1 MKKFARFLA
10 VFVSVMM
17 IFGAVGVFA
26 DDSEVVTTAADD
38 EELVIAPTPVENA
51 TVFVTLES
59 SDGLSYIGS
68 GDFASDGS
76 VSAGDVAKTLLVDHK
91 LEGLENGYISAVDGL
106 GAATFGGWDGWMYA
120 VKYYV
125 ADESGN
131 VSLYIDIPNVGLNDY
146 QITGSCVIVLYY
158 ADYGAPFAGTIVT
171 EDEMVGL
178 VTYTPVYDENYNV
191 TSFTEASLA
200 NGQFTLTA
208 YTVDENG
215 ETVIGKSYV
224 FESDENGLTKL
235 HKDLR
240 EVPNGTYFGSVGKQS
255 DKTAQVG
262 DQTISL
268 PEVVRYSDV
277 FTVDVHPTPEELFKQ
292 KIFFLMLGMA
302 R

>member
-17 IFGAVGVFA
+17 IFGAVSVFA

-38 EELVIAPTPVENA
+38 EELVIAPAPVENA

-91 LEGLENGYISAVDGL
+91 LEGLETGYISAIDGL

-125 ADESGN
+125 ADEAGN

-191 TSFTEASLA
+191 TSFTEAPLA

>member
-38 EELVIAPTPVENA
+38 EELVIAPAPVENA

-91 LEGLENGYISAVDGL
+91 LEGLENGYISAIDGL

-125 ADESGN
+125 ADEAGN

-178 VTYTPVYDENYNV
+178 VTYTPAYDENYNV
-191 TSFTEASLA
+191 TSFTEAPLS

-292 KIFFLMLGMA
+292 KIFFLMLGIA

>member
-1 MKKFARFLA
+1 M
-10 VFVSVMM
+10 
-17 IFGAVGVFA
+17 
-26 DDSEVVTTAADD
+26 
-38 EELVIAPTPVENA
+38 
-51 TVFVTLES
+51 
-59 SDGLSYIGS
+59 
-68 GDFASDGS
+68 
-76 VSAGDVAKTLLVDHK
+76 
-91 LEGLENGYISAVDGL
+91 
-106 GAATFGGWDGWMYA
+106 
-120 VKYYV
+120 
-125 ADESGN
+125 
-131 VSLYIDIPNVGLNDY
+131 
-146 QITGSCVIVLYY
+146 IVLYY